1 MGFDSKCDFAPPP
14 HPIVLLGPLLCP
26 WTWVIFFW
34 WDPTFSCRRLFSS
47 ELQFWSPHRRWA
59 HVLLL
64 CHLESCVLVLSMEL
78 HTFVLT
84 AENRKNY
91 LKVVN
96 VLPRPFPVTYVLGRH
111 QREISQKERANPE
124 LTAVEVLPRPS
135 PITYILSSEK
145 ACP

>member
-1 MGFDSKCDFAPPP
+1 
-14 HPIVLLGPLLCP
+14 
-26 WTWVIFFW
+26 
-34 WDPTFSCRRLFSS
+34 
-47 ELQFWSPHRRWA
+47 
-59 HVLLL
+59 
-64 CHLESCVLVLSMEL
+64 MEL

-135 PITYILSSEK
+135 PITYILSSKKHALEQEILLPMRSTCLRQK
-145 ACP
+145 NVKKNVYLLLKVGLDLDSLSTTLS